1 MLLVTA
7 LKALPVCRA
16 RSGSSLFSCR
26 RYCKVPLQQQLSPCL
41 SERLRVFESLWEQ
54 RGPQGGRAEGEELRV
69 RLPDG
74 RTVRGTAGVTTPLLI
89 AQKSRV
95 KGAVVSTVNG
105 ELWELGRPLEANCDL
120 HLLGFDSTEARQVV
134 WRSGACV
141 LGGVLEMHFG
151 AAVGRGGSTEVG
163 LYSDYRLENS
173 SLSLA
178 EVEEKVR
185 KMASLKLPFSSLE
198 LSMEELKE
206 LFKDNQLRLRLLEEE
221 MTGPTATVY
230 RCGDSLHVCKGPLV
244 PHTGFLRV
252 FKMLKFSAVKIEE
265 EGEEEE
271 EEGESGVRR
280 ALAVCFPG
288 EKEQEEWEK
297 EREEARRRDHRRI
310 GKQQDLFFFNEVSPG
325 SCFFLP
331 KGAHIF
337 NTLTDFIKS
346 EYRRRGFSEVM
357 TPSLYSTALWE
368 RSGHWEH
375 YSDNMFLVQCHPHTY
390 ALKPMNCPA
399 HCVMFEQRVR
409 SWRELP
415 LRWADFGALH
425 RNELSGALTGLTR
438 VRRFCQDDAHIFCA
452 PEQLEEEM
460 TSCLQFVRSVYR
472 VFGFSFR
479 CLLSTRPTPCL
490 GEQGLWDSAE
500 QQLEQSLQQ
509 FGEPWELNPG
519 DGAFYGPK
527 IDILIRDAIGRQHQ
541 CATIQLDFQLP
552 IRFNLQYVGADGEMY
567 RPVMVHRA
575 VLGSLERMIAI
586 LAENFGGK
594 WPFWLSPAQLMV
606 IPVGGSTEDYARQVV
621 QSFREAGFMADLD
634 ADTGTTLNKKIRAA
648 QLAQYNYMLVVG
660 EKERESGAVS
670 VRTRGGAQLGRRDL
684 GEVLASLKELRESRS
699 NQEEF

>member
-1 MLLVTA
+1 MMLVTA
-7 LKALPVCRA
+7 LKALPVCRT
-16 RSGSSLFSCR
+16 RSGSSLLSYR
-26 RYCKVPLQQQLSPCL
+26 RYCKQQPLSPCL
-41 SERLRVFESLWEQ
+41 SERLRVFESLWEK
-54 RGPQGGRAEGEELRV
+54 RGEQDGRTEGEELRV

-74 RTVRGTAGVTTPLLI
+74 RTVKGTAGVTTPLHV

-95 KGAVVSTVNG
+95 KGAVVSSVNG
-105 ELWELGRPLEANCDL
+105 ELWELARPLEADCDL
-120 HLLGFDSTEARQVV
+120 HLLGFDSAEGKQVV

-141 LGGVLEMHFG
+141 LGGVLEAQFG
-151 AAVGRGGSTEVG
+151 ATVGRGGSTEVG
-163 LYSDYRLENS
+163 FYCDYRLESS
-173 SLSLA
+173 SLSLG
-178 EVEEKVR
+178 ELEEQCR
-185 KMASLKLPFSSLE
+185 RTASLKLPFCSLE
-198 LSMEELKE
+198 VSAPELKE
-206 LFKDNQLRLRLLEEE
+206 LFQDNQLRLQLLEEE
-221 MTGPTATVY
+221 MSGPTATVY
-230 RCGDSLHVCKGPLV
+230 RCGDSLHVCRGPLV
-244 PHTGFLRV
+244 PHTGYLRV
-252 FKMLKFSAVKIEE
+252 FKMLKFSSVTVEGE
-265 EGEEEE
+265 EGEE
-271 EEGESGVRR
+271 GVVR
-280 ALAVCFPG
+280 ALGVCFPG

-310 GKQQDLFFFNEVSPG
+310 GKHQELFFFNDVSPG

-331 KGAHIF
+331 KGAHIY

-357 TPSLYSTALWE
+357 TPTLFSTALWE

-399 HCVMFEQRVR
+399 HCVMYEQRVR

-438 VRRFCQDDAHIFCA
+438 VRRFCQDDAHIFCT

-460 TSCLQFVRSVYR
+460 TSCLEFVRSVYT

-490 GEQGLWDSAE
+490 GEPSLWDSAE
-500 QQLEQSLQQ
+500 EQLERSLKQ
-509 FGEPWELNPG
+509 FGEPWEVNPG

-527 IDILIRDAIGRQHQ
+527 IDIQIRDAIGRQHQ

-552 IRFNLQYVGADGEMY
+552 IRFDLQYVGADGEMY

-586 LAENFGGK
+586 LAENFAGK
-594 WPFWLSPAQLMV
+594 WPFWLSPVQVMV
-606 IPVGGSTEDYARQVV
+606 IPIGGSSEEYAQQVAK
-621 QSFREAGFMADLD
+621 SFREAGFMADLD
-634 ADTGTTLNKKIRAA
+634 ADTGATLNKKIRTA
-648 QLAQYNYMLVVG
+648 QLAQYNYILVVG

-670 VRTRGGAQLGRRDL
+670 VRTRGGKQLGRRDL
-684 GEVLASLKELRESRS
+684 REVLSSLTELRDSRS
-699 NQEEF
+699 NQEDF